1 MIQVID
7 FETTGLI
14 DPQPVQY
21 AQVVFSESSM
31 ATPRWEF
38 EEVVILPTKPM
49 EYGAMGVTGITN
61 EFLQDN
67 YDLKYDEVK
76 SGKGWIVEGVEYLV
90 AHNASYDTKFICP
103 EQLAKVKVLCT
114 LKLARKLIDKSL
126 CSDHKNSTLYYYL
139 GCYKNPKYP
148 ARMTK
153 THSALTDALMTTEV
167 LLAMLSKFNLTMEQA
182 YQLSIGED
190 KSSQQEEDI
199 TVCPFQKYKGIP
211 WEQVVRKDADY
222 CLWLLSSGKIRSK
235 LMADYL
241 DGLLGGVGN

>member
-21 AQVVFSESSM
+21 AQVMFSEFASLDI
-31 ATPRWEF
+31 WEF
-38 EEVVILPTKPM
+38 QQVTILPTKPM

-76 SGKGWIVEGVEYLV
+76 SGKGWIGEGVEYLV

-126 CSDHKNSTLYYYL
+126 CGDHKNSTLYYYL

-148 ARMTK
+148 ARMSK

-167 LLAMLSKFNLTMEQA
+167 LLTMLGKFNLTIEQA
-182 YQLSIGED
+182 YQLVNSPD
-190 KSSQQEEDI
+190 VEEDI
-199 TVCPFQKYKGIP
+199 TICPFQKHKGIP

-222 CLWLLSSGKIRSK
+222 CVWLLSGDKIKSK
-235 LMADYL
+235 LMVDHV
-241 DGLLGGVGN
+241 DKLLRR

>member
-7 FETTGLI
+7 FESTGLI

-21 AQVVFSESSM
+21 AQVVFSEFASLDI
-31 ATPRWEF
+31 WEF
-38 EEVVILPTKPM
+38 QQVTMLPTKPM

-76 SGKGWIVEGVEYLV
+76 SGKGWIGEGVEYLV

-114 LKLARKLIDKSL
+114 LKLSRKLIDKSL
-126 CSDHKNSTLYYYL
+126 CGDHKNSTLYYYL

-148 ARMTK
+148 ERMTK
-153 THSALTDALMTTEV
+153 THSALTDALMTTEI

-182 YQLSIGED
+182 YQLSIGND
-190 KSSQQEEDI
+190 VQQEEDI

-211 WEQVVRKDADY
+211 WKQVVRKDADY

-241 DGLLGGVGN
+241 DGLLNMKSPD

>member
-21 AQVVFSESSM
+21 AQVVFSESSI

-61 EFLQDN
+61 EFLQEN

-76 SGKGWIVEGVEYLV
+76 SGKGWIGEGVEYL
-90 AHNASYDTKFICP
+90 
-103 EQLAKVKVLCT
+103 
-114 LKLARKLIDKSL
+114 
-126 CSDHKNSTLYYYL
+126 
-139 GCYKNPKYP
+139 
-148 ARMTK
+148 
-153 THSALTDALMTTEV
+153 
-167 LLAMLSKFNLTMEQA
+167 
-182 YQLSIGED
+182 
-190 KSSQQEEDI
+190 
-199 TVCPFQKYKGIP
+199 
-211 WEQVVRKDADY
+211 VVRKDADY

-241 DGLLGGVGN
+241 DGLLGGGN